1 MGRVADSDAD
11 QRLAGAR
18 LPFACSEEEFAE
30 IAEQELEALPE
41 WIKKHIEGANVAIG
55 IETELPRA
63 PHVLGLYQ
71 RFGSESVITLYRF
84 PMIRAAGRPRH
95 LRRAIHDTLLHEI
108 GHLFGMTE
116 ADLDHYS
123 IGNDP
128 LPDAAQVRPTEVGR
142 ESETD

>member
-1 MGRVADSDAD
+1 MGGMPDP
-11 QRLAGAR
+11 GTAR
-18 LPFACSEEEFAE
+18 LPFACTEEEFAE
-30 IAEQELEALPE
+30 IAEQELEALPD
-41 WIKKHIEGANVAIG
+41 WIKQHIEGANVAIG
-55 IETELPRA
+55 IETELSRN

-71 RFGSESVITLYRF
+71 RLGGESVITLYRF
-84 PMIRAAGRPRH
+84 PIIRAAGRRRN

-128 LPDAAQVRPTEVGR
+128 LPDAAQVRASELTR
-142 ESETD
+142 EPEPD